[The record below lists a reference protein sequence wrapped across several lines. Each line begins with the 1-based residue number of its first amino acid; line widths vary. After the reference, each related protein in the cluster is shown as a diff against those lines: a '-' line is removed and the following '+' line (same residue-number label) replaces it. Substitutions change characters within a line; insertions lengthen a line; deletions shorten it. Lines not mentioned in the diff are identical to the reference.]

1 MKNDHHVWHPYHLY
15 MLGVL
20 FQILEYIGNLATDN
34 FLAVGDEF

>member
-1 MKNDHHVWHPYHLY
+1 MKNNHTMFGILHRY

-20 FQILEYIGNLATDN
+20 FQILEHIGNLATDN